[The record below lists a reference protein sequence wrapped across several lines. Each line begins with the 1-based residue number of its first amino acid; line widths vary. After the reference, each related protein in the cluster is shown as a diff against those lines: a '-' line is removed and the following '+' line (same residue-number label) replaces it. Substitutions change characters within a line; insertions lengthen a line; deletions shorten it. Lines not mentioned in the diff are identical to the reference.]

1 MNEKKS
7 LFAILVAN
15 LTVNLLALAARGGE
29 TLLLAHKIGHS
40 DRLVPALLSG
50 LVAALLARLIPALL
64 LGHALAHLLRLVPA
78 LLPRLVPAVALTVAD
93 LFVDGGALLL

>member
-50 LVAALLARLIPALL
+50 LVAALLAWLVPALL

-78 LLPRLVPAVALTVAD
+78 LLPRLVPAVALAIAD
-93 LFVDGGALLL
+93 LLIDGGALLL